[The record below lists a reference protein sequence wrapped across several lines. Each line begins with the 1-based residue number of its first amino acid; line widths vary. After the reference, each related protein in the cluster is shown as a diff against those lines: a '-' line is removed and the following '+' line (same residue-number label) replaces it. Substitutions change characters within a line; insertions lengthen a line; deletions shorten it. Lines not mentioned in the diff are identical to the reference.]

1 MAQPVPAAPTR
12 ATRYHQWLGQIALRR
27 QDTAAAITHFEAAV
41 LAYPY
46 ALGARLELALAYAEQ
61 GNTQAARASLRALH
75 AYRGESPLPPAAA
88 QALDT
93 LERQLTN
100 RQPLS
105 KSASWYAA
113 AQGSLSITQGFDSNA
128 NLGSR
133 HRTIS
138 LNLFDQISDQ
148 AVLADASRA
157 QSSHYS
163 RLALAMSLPASTLLN
178 KPSAAAWYLQ
188 GGFGAQQ
195 YHDLDTLHRQDAYL
209 SAEWRPQLSPT
220 RLAATLQQ
228 QYVAGIGKARYVDI
242 DYRRLFGEHWMAEA
256 GLQWQRE
263 PIGRDSH
270 RLSAGLWREWHG
282 MLLWGNAG
290 WQFRS
295 GRDSGDTWRL
305 RLGAQTPDWRWQS
318 MRTRAYLN
326 LERRRDTDLYNYV
339 FFGDVQR
346 QETTT
351 RLGVRSR
358 LPLTDTFD
366 LLLDAQWEE
375 TQASLELFESRR
387 WSLDATLRWRW

>member
-1 MAQPVPAAPTR
+1 MPAAPTK
-12 ATRYHQWLGQIALRR
+12 AARYYQWLGQIALRNK
-27 QDTAAAITHFEAAV
+27 DTATAITHFEAAV

-75 AYRGESPLPPAAA
+75 AYRGASPLPPTAA
-88 QALDT
+88 QTLDT
-93 LERQLTN
+93 LERQLTSQ
-100 RQPLS
+100 QPLS
-105 KSASWYAA
+105 ESANWYDA
-113 AQGSLSITQGFDSNA
+113 AQGNLSITQGFDSNA

-163 RLALAMSLPASTLLN
+163 RITMALSLPASALFN
-178 KPSAAAWYLQ
+178 KPSAAAWYLK

-195 YHDLDTLHRQDAYL
+195 YHDLDTLHRQDTYL
-209 SAEWRPQLSPT
+209 SAEWRPQMRPT

-242 DYRRLFGEHWMAEA
+242 DYRRLLGEHWMAEV

-282 MLLWGNAG
+282 VLLWSNAD
-290 WQFRS
+290 WQFRP
-295 GRDSGDTWRL
+295 GRDSGDTRRL
-305 RLGAQTPDWRWQS
+305 QFSAQTPDWQWQTI
-318 MRTRAYLN
+318 RTQAYLN
-326 LERRRDTDLYNYV
+326 LERRQDTDLYNYV
-339 FFGDVQR
+339 FFGDKKR
-346 QETTT
+346 RETTT
-351 RLGVRSR
+351 RLGLRSR
-358 LPLTDTFD
+358 LPLAGSFD
-366 LLLDAQWEE
+366 LLMDAQWEE
-375 TQASLELFESRR
+375 TRSNLELFENQR
-387 WSLDATLRWRW
+387 WNLEATLRWRW